1 MSDSLI
7 DYFKNNK
14 PTDPNLDFHLSKI
27 KIVEEFLI
35 KYNLPRDNFS
45 KNKKDV
51 YLKKNIEQDDS
62 TEYSSTY
69 NPTTNNIVYINE
81 DDIIHELFHMAS
93 SNRKDKSTG
102 ITRNIN
108 GKKVDVGLDEGITD
122 MFASFVDKNMKIQH
136 ILEEISA
143 EILFKTFGIQVF
155 YGYFNNSYEEFISSF
170 SGQVK
175 YNIEYLLELLD
186 EYHFLKF
193 YIYRT
198 ESTSELEKLHELS
211 YDIVANFFDLYE
223 VLNLDKNDL
232 MELIQNLFSRVSE
245 DDQNFLGINKI
256 TLDDFC
262 NDFGI

>member
-1 MSDSLI
+1 MSSFAANENSLL
-7 DYFKNNK
+7 NC
-14 PTDPNLDFHLSKI
+14 TSS
-27 KIVEEFLI
+27 FLALRYWAPEDGA
-35 KYNLPRDNFS
+35 KAKFS
-45 KNKKDV
+45 P
-51 YLKKNIEQDDS
+51 LERI
-62 TEYSSTY
+62 
-69 NPTTNNIVYINE
+69 
-81 DDIIHELFHMAS
+81 
-93 SNRKDKSTG
+93 
-102 ITRNIN
+102 
-108 GKKVDVGLDEGITD
+108 
-122 MFASFVDKNMKIQH
+122 H
-136 ILEEISA
+136 IL
-143 EILFKTFGIQVF
+143 G
-155 YGYFNNSYEEFISSF
+155 GYFNNSYEEFISSF

-175 YNIEYLLELLD
+175 YNIEDLLELLD

-262 NDFGI
+262 NDFDI